1 MNTFSLSNI
10 PLNKFRTFLFNQGCS
25 RVSTEG
31 GHEKWTREGLTRPII
46 IQTHIDP
53 VSELIVRPYDKGTW
67 NLSQGIY
74 LRNEANI
81 ITRI

>member
-53 VSELIVRPYDKGTW
+53 VSELIVRNTIRA
-67 NLSQGIY
+67 LGIS
-74 LRNEANI
+74 RKEFI
-81 ITRI
+81 SEMRQI

>member
-10 PLNKFRTFLFNQGCS
+10 PLNKFRTFLFNQGCL

-53 VSELIVRPYDKGTW
+53 VSELIVRNTIRA
-67 NLSQGIY
+67 LGIS
-74 LRNEANI
+74 RKEFI
-81 ITRI
+81 SEMRQI

>member
-10 PLNKFRTFLFNQGCS
+10 PLSKFWTFLFNQGCS

-46 IQTHIDP
+46 IPTHIDP
-53 VSELIVRPYDKGTW
+53 VSELIVRNTIRA
-67 NLSQGIY
+67 LGIS
-74 LRNEANI
+74 RKEFI
-81 ITRI
+81 SEMKQI

>member
-10 PLNKFRTFLFNQGCS
+10 PLHKFRTFLFNQGCS

-53 VSELIVRPYDKGTW
+53 VSELIVRNTIRA
-67 NLSQGIY
+67 LGIS
-74 LRNEANI
+74 RKEFI
-81 ITRI
+81 SEMRKI